1 MSEGKRLYVIS
12 MVFMGIAIG
21 VYYVFVVRVKNQ
33 WLGLYPMSF
42 SVWDIVWIACGICA
56 SLGILWVFLVFLPRE
71 QVSSPYV
78 RFFADSFDVS
88 HMAVFF
94 LINAIAEELLFRGVL
109 QYYVGVVLA
118 SVIFT
123 FVHIAYYTKPW
134 ILIEVFIQG
143 LVLGVLYEI
152 SESLWVCI
160 ICHTSFNCCVV
171 WLIRKRYIS

>member
-88 HMAVFF
+88 IW
-94 LINAIAEELLFRGVL
+94 L
-109 QYYVGVVLA
+109 
-118 SVIFT
+118 
-123 FVHIAYYTKPW
+123 
-134 ILIEVFIQG
+134 
-143 LVLGVLYEI
+143 
-152 SESLWVCI
+152 
-160 ICHTSFNCCVV
+160 SF
-171 WLIRKRYIS
+171 S